1 MYARICMYMYVTSS
15 SSKDTL
21 LDREDR
27 EARALGYPNVSS
39 IVAAAVAGSTPV
51 RVYRKHYS
59 HRKLLFVSHD
69 TAHCGIYAFICML
82 IYFICMLIYFICMLI
97 YFICMLIYIGLFTD
111 TFIIFMAI

>member
-1 MYARICMYMYVTSS
+1 MYACICMYTYITSS
-15 SSKDTL
+15 CSSKDVL

-27 EARALGYPNVSS
+27 EARALGYPHVSS
-39 IVAAAVAGSTPV
+39 IFAAAVAGSTPV

-82 IYFICMLIYFICMLI
+82 IYFICMLIY
-97 YFICMLIYIGLFTD
+97 IGLFTD